1 MLDKLFDKNVEQTLN
16 THAGILA
23 RLETEISRMA
33 EFEARLA
40 KLEQLSGI
48 GEPSAG
54 TREPAHQSTDI
65 CEIPEPA
72 PAAPSPGEAARQAA
86 EKAEEASLRQ
96 ELEETAA
103 KLEEAGARMAGLEA
117 GLVAK
122 EAVIAELEA
131 SLKEAR
137 EAGKSSSAR
146 LEKAGAEKSCLEAQ
160 VASLQK
166 ELTGEKKK
174 GAEAEANLA
183 GLQKELQN
191 VGNRLENLSRQNEVW
206 QKLGLD
212 IRTGE
217 GMLRVF
223 ADVGEPYRQV
233 LESYYNLNDCLVF
246 ASQCGV
252 VARLRQC
259 WEGCRELALAGTPPD
274 GIAAFLELALEFYN
288 RAFPNN
294 PCQLIQAEAG
304 EDFDYHRQD
313 RLGPQGRKVES
324 LVLPGFIMPNGSI
337 GVKALVELK

>member
-33 EFEARLA
+33 EFETRLA

-48 GEPSAG
+48 DEPSAG
-54 TREPAHQSTDI
+54 TREPAHRSTDI
-65 CEIPEPA
+65 CEIPKPA
-72 PAAPSPGEAARQAA
+72 PPAPEPGEAARQPA
-86 EKAEEASLRQ
+86 EKAEEASLKQ
-96 ELEETAA
+96 EPGETAA
-103 KLEEAGARMAGLEA
+103 KREEASARMAG
-117 GLVAK
+117 
-122 EAVIAELEA
+122 
-131 SLKEAR
+131 
-137 EAGKSSSAR
+137 
-146 LEKAGAEKSCLEAQ
+146 LEAQ

-166 ELTGEKKK
+166 KLTDEKKK

-183 GLQKELQN
+183 ALQEELQN
-191 VGNRLENLSRQNEVW
+191 VGNRLDTLSRQNEVW
-206 QKLGLD
+206 QRLGLD

-223 ADVGEPYRQV
+223 AAVGEPYRPV
-233 LESYYNLNDCLVF
+233 LKSCYNLNDCLVF

-294 PCQLIQAEAG
+294 PCQLLQAEAG